1 MCLLLGVRCVN
12 CEHTVITGRFHTLS
26 WIWIVLTE
34 WNNIPRI
41 DMQLHQNTVIQPVFT
56 LSLIYIVGLSL
67 SLSLSLSLTLSKILE
82 QFQQFGIFHIPLIS
96 HSSFYNIIVCSDLPT
111 VSHAVF
117 SLELAET
124 EIFQYNCSAGFNLI
138 GDNAVQCQP
147 DATWTNIMFTC
158 TSKYQ
163 CTPTNNYLY

>member
-1 MCLLLGVRCVN
+1 MEQHTTDRHVAPL
-12 CEHTVITGRFHTLS
+12 EHSNTTSLYSLS
-26 WIWIVLTE
+26 Y
-34 WNNIPRI
+34 
-41 DMQLHQNTVIQPVFT
+41 
-56 LSLIYIVGLSL
+56 IYRWPLSL

-163 CTPTNNYLY
+163 CTPTNNYLYWDNMPYKFVLQLKHNSSTPHAIFWQ